1 MTKKSMDVLLVG
13 EGFHVG
19 AQTLPDRLRHYGFRC
34 HFADTMRA
42 ALQCLKSRG
51 VDVLLSQMRLPDG
64 SGFGLVA
71 TLAGLPVTAFLSV
84 PLEKSCVWLPAI
96 DRGRDCWGQKMLRP
110 ADFTRALEQLAQ
122 RGSAGPLVNAPF
134 HHAHAV

>member
-64 SGFGLVA
+64 TGFGLVA

-84 PLEKSCVWLPAI
+84 PLEKSCVWLRPLIAAEI
-96 DRGRDCWGQKMLRP
+96 VGGRRCCGPPILR
-110 ADFTRALEQLAQ
+110 E
-122 RGSAGPLVNAPF
+122 PLNN
-134 HHAHAV
+134 

>member
-1 MTKKSMDVLLVG
+1 MTNTTMDVLLVG
-13 EGFHVG
+13 QGFHVG
-19 AQTLPDRLRHYGFRC
+19 TQALSDRLRQFGFRC

-64 SGFGLVA
+64 SGFELVA

-84 PLEKSCVWLPAI
+84 SLEDSYLWLPAI
-96 DRGRDCWGQKMLRP
+96 DRGRDCWGQKMLQP

-122 RGSAGPLVNAPF
+122 RGPVAPLLSPPSS
-134 HHAHAV
+134 HARAA

>member
-1 MTKKSMDVLLVG
+1 MDVLLVG

-19 AQTLPDRLRHYGFRC
+19 AQALPDLLRRHGFRC

-42 ALQCLKSRG
+42 ALQYLKSRG
-51 VDVLLSQMRLPDG
+51 VDVLLSQMRLSDG

-71 TLAGLPVTAFLSV
+71 TLAGLPITAFLSV
-84 PLEKSCVWLPAI
+84 PLEDSCLWLPAI

-110 ADFTRALEQLAQ
+110 ADLTRALEQLAQ
-122 RGSAGPLVNAPF
+122 RGPAAPLVSPPGP
-134 HHAHAV
+134 HARAA